1 MSVAEARETPQ
12 LVFWEVTKACPLA
25 CAHCRASAICHPLP
39 GELTTDEGL
48 SLIEQVASFGRPAP
62 ILVMTG
68 GDVLMRADLDALL
81 GAASRLGVRVALAP
95 AVSPLLDERPIAAL
109 VDLGVRSVSISLDGT
124 GDTHDQIRGVPGH
137 CAKTVST
144 IAMLQRQGS
153 RVQVNTVV
161 MRRNVSE
168 LARVASL
175 LVQAGVRVWEVFFLI
190 EVGRGRELESLSALE
205 NEDVARFLYAA
216 SGYGLLVRTVEGP
229 FVRRVGAELAAG
241 ASPAA
246 ATPVGERLLAEL
258 GRALGA
264 PPHQGRIASFRTP
277 TARGSSSWPTTAR
290 CFPPDSCRWRWDR
303 CRSSHW
309 WTSTEQARCCARFA
323 HRSFM
328 APVGS
333 LNTAISAVARERE
346 PLRSSV
352 IPWPPIPRA
361 CAQQA
366 GSLRSRLV
374 CARGSR
380 PYEAKE
386 PPHEAVALW
395 ESHGSGL
402 WVGAGR
408 DRLRPC
414 VGELEARERRVR
426 DIGGNGGV
434 GLEVRGPA

>member
-137 CAKTVST
+137 YAKTVST

-190 EVGRGRELESLSALE
+190 EVGRGRSLESLSPLE
-205 NEDVARFLYAA
+205 SEDVARFLYAA
-216 SGYGLLVRTVEGP
+216 SGYGLVVRTVEGP

-264 PPHQGRIASFRTP
+264 PPHQGRIASFRT
-277 TARGSSSWPTTAR
+277 R
-290 CFPPDSCRWRWDR
+290 DR
-303 CRSSHW
+303 IGGCGRQL
-309 WTSTEQARCCARFA
+309 TNFTRD
-323 HRSFM
+323 
-328 APVGS
+328 
-333 LNTAISAVARERE
+333 
-346 PLRSSV
+346 
-352 IPWPPIPRA
+352 
-361 CAQQA
+361 
-366 GSLRSRLV
+366 
-374 CARGSR
+374 GSR
-380 PYEAKE
+380 P
-386 PPHEAVALW
+386 
-395 ESHGSGL
+395 SGRRRRGDHL
-402 WVGAGR
+402 RGPRRPGVSLRIPAAGGGIGAGAVTGG
-408 DRLRPC
+408 RLPSKPAAAPDSRIAVSWP
-414 VGELEARERRVR
+414 LW
-426 DIGGNGGV
+426 GV
-434 GLEVRGPA
+434 